1 MCVLAYAAGPPKVRM
16 GTGLGLKGQDV
27 PREGVPRVG
36 APLGQALEVPGK
48 PWGRCLGE
56 LLRKPLRLG
65 VPKGVEVWVGGG
77 WSGLMFSLPHPQKMT
92 KSTSTCLAGVDFPV
106 TASFDF

>member
-1 MCVLAYAAGPPKVRM
+1 MCVHAYAAGPHKVRT
-16 GTGLGLKGQDV
+16 GAGLGLKGQDV
-27 PREGVPRVG
+27 PREGVPRA
-36 APLGQALEVPGK
+36 APPFGQALEVPGK

-65 VPKGVEVWVGGG
+65 VPKGVEMWVGGG
-77 WSGLMFSLPHPQKMT
+77 WSGLMLSLPHPQKMR

>member
-36 APLGQALEVPGK
+36 VPLGQALEVPGK

-77 WSGLMFSLPHPQKMT
+77 WSGLMFSLPHPPAINGKY
-92 KSTSTCLAGVDFPV
+92 VR
-106 TASFDF
+106 